1 MIRLGF
7 RYYLGRVVQWF
18 RGRGVVTLED
28 ATIGL
33 IREHQAALD
42 DAWSA
47 GYAEGYQDGN
57 RDAGGDGDLGIEVE
71 WSDDEEPPST
81 TRQRRLTAPPDPKL
95 N

>member
-18 RGRGVVTLED
+18 HGHGTRAHLAES
-28 ATIGL
+28 TIGL

-57 RDAGGDGDLGIEVE
+57 RDAGG
-71 WSDDEEPPST
+71 PST
-81 TRQRRLTAPPDPKL
+81 TRQRRLSPPLDSSL